1 MYTPAASA
9 GTGRDRSDRQFGLGT
24 TGAEFGRSE
33 PGDTIGAMEPVPG
46 GYPRRPVIRT
56 YRSGCGCFPS
66 ILALPVIVAI
76 AVIVVFLLTRGGD
89 AGSATACDLFSRS
102 FGPEREAQLTEFE
115 LVGVLGNIQGL
126 AGSAD
131 AGVREAAEAL
141 FIASQSQDAVRIIAA
156 AAEMGSA
163 CARAGYAR

>member
-1 MYTPAASA
+1 MDTP
-9 GTGRDRSDRQFGLGT
+9 RS
-24 TGAEFGRSE
+24 EFGRSE

-89 AGSATACDLFSRS
+89 TGSAAACDLFSRS
-102 FGPEREAQLTEFE
+102 FGLAREAQLTEFE
-115 LVGVLGNIQGL
+115 LVDVLGNIQGL

-141 FIASQSQDAVRIIAA
+141 FVASQSQDAAMIIAA

>member
-9 GTGRDRSDRQFGLGT
+9 GTGRDRYDRQLELDT
-24 TGAEFGRSE
+24 AWAEFGRSE

-56 YRSGCGCFPS
+56 FRSGCGCFPS

-89 AGSATACDLFSRS
+89 TDSAAACDLFSRS
-102 FGPEREAQLTEFE
+102 FGPERETQLTEFE
-115 LVGVLGNIQGL
+115 LVDVLG
-126 AGSAD
+126 
-131 AGVREAAEAL
+131 AA
-141 FIASQSQDAVRIIAA
+141 IDAV
-156 AAEMGSA
+156 E
-163 CARAGYAR
+163 